1 MTADEI
7 VAEGSRLAAAA
18 ERADLRL
25 RLLGGVAI
33 ALRCPSAGHEPL
45 ARSYGDIDLVGRG
58 ADRKKLGRFLV
69 AEGYRSLEQLN
80 AVHGGHRLFYYDPV
94 RGRKLDVFIDR
105 FDMCHE
111 LDLRRRL
118 DIPGETLP
126 LADLLLTKV
135 QVVQTTEKDL
145 KDIVSVLTDHELSDD
160 ESGVNASYL
169 AKLTAGDWGLWRTT
183 TMVLERARDFA
194 NVHDLASAAERAEQ
208 LHERFAQAPKSGKWT
223 IRAKVGD
230 RVRWYKLPEEPD
242 FD

>member
-1 MTADEI
+1 VTADEI

-33 ALRCPSAGHEPL
+33 ALRCPSARHEPL

-183 TMVLERARDFA
+183 STVLERRRARR
-194 NVHDLASAAERAEQ
+194 AAARAF
-208 LHERFAQAPKSGKWT
+208 RAGAQVREMDDAGEGR
-223 IRAKVGD
+223 RARALVQAARGTRLRLMHA
-230 RVRWYKLPEEPD
+230 RVAR
-242 FD
+242 